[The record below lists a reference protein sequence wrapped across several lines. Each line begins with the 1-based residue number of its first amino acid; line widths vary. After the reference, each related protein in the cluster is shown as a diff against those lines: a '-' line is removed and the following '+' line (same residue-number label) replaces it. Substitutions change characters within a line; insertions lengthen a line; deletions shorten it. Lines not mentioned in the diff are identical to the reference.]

1 MAIKD
6 KEKKEIQFEQPSDIL
21 LFVNRYL
28 MIIIGL
34 IILIIL
40 VAGYFFLL
48 KPKIDSIN
56 INETRTTVTEER
68 RLNNEHLLTKIQE
81 LEAEYFD
88 IINNRKEDLA
98 LLKKMVPAETQ
109 TAEIFLMADLLAK
122 KHGLQLSNVAI
133 SDNEP
138 QVERAKPATAA
149 VPEETNSEAPSSEV
163 VEPATIE
170 SLIAASGINTATVK
184 FTILKNVA
192 EDSPL
197 LGVEI
202 YNDFKDYLSELENNI
217 RLMDIQAIIF
227 DSIDAEPGL
236 DGGKTY
242 TFNLDLITYYR

>member
-88 IINNRKEDLA
+88 IINNRA
-98 LLKKMVPAETQ
+98 
-109 TAEIFLMADLLAK
+109 
-122 KHGLQLSNVAI
+122 G
-133 SDNEP
+133 
-138 QVERAKPATAA
+138 
-149 VPEETNSEAPSSEV
+149 
-163 VEPATIE
+163 
-170 SLIAASGINTATVK
+170 
-184 FTILKNVA
+184 
-192 EDSPL
+192 
-197 LGVEI
+197 
-202 YNDFKDYLSELENNI
+202 
-217 RLMDIQAIIF
+217 
-227 DSIDAEPGL
+227 
-236 DGGKTY
+236 
-242 TFNLDLITYYR
+242 